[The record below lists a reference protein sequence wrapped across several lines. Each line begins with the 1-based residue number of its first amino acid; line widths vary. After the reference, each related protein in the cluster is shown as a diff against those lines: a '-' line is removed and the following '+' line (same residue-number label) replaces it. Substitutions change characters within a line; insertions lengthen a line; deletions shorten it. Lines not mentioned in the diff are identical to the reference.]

1 MCKDSSYKRTLSILV
16 SFFETNLVKLDKVK
30 PSLYSM
36 IISRNSP
43 LIPTICNM
51 KFMQQLQ
58 KEIEIGIFVRSIV
71 WLKFVFGHF

>member
-1 MCKDSSYKRTLSILV
+1 MCKYSSYKRTLSILV

-36 IISRNSP
+36 IISRK
-43 LIPTICNM
+43 IPTICNM

-58 KEIEIGIFVRSIV
+58 KEIETGIFVRSIV
-71 WLKFVFGHF
+71 

>member
-36 IISRNSP
+36 IISRNP

-58 KEIEIGIFVRSIV
+58 KEIETGIFVRSIV
-71 WLKFVFGHF
+71 LLKFVFGHF